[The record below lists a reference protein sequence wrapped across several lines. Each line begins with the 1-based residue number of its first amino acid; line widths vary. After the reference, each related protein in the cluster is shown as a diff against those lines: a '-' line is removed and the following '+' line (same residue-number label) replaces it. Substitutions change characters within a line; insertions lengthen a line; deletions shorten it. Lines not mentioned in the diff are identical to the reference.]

1 MKSGVYEIDIDG
13 NGPHPPAHGI
23 IIPFITIL
31 ISINSSNNIY
41 IIYSVRCEFETQS
54 GVRKTVVEHNLPR
67 YIVRA

>member
-41 IIYSVRCEFETQS
+41 II
-54 GVRKTVVEHNLPR
+54 
-67 YIVRA
+67 